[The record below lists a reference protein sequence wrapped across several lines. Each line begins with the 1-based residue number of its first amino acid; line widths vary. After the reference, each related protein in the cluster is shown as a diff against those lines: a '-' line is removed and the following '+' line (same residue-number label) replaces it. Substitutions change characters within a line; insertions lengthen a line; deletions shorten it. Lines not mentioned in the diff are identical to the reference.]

1 MIDMKPIPDG
11 VLLRVKPF
19 KRPNRNAA
27 CELLARVTSSQG
39 TRRDAQIFVGN
50 LNNVMALTDV
60 RILMTAMRAL
70 TDEAEKQMD
79 VVQQKAAKARSKQ
92 EKRGKKR

>member
-1 MIDMKPIPDG
+1 MITKKPIPDG

-19 KRPNRNAA
+19 SEPNRNAG

-39 TRRDAQIFVGN
+39 TRRDVQVFIGN

-60 RILMTAMRAL
+60 TILMTALRAL
-70 TDEAEKQMD
+70 MDEVEKQMD
-79 VVQQKAAKARSKQ
+79 VVQEKAKAKAKQ
-92 EKRGKKR
+92 KRKRKK